1 MSRKPGVYR
10 ILLRVLEAVPLPVLA
25 ALFEFL
31 ALCVWALDRKHRR
44 IARINLRIA
53 FPELEDRE
61 ASRIV
66 RRSYLRLGTSAA
78 EFVRIPRMD
87 RATFER
93 RIRLEGVDRVVSLT
107 EERGIAP
114 LLLTGHVGN
123 WELLAQAA
131 VLLPVRVAFLVRP
144 LRDPA
149 LDALVL
155 ERRERAG
162 NRAITKTDSAREV
175 IRQLRNGTPVGILM
189 DQSVDPRHG
198 VLVDF
203 FGKPAFTTDGLARI
217 ALAARAPV
225 VPAFIYRDPRRKFHH
240 TIRVGAP
247 LPMDPEA
254 PRDAEVLRLTRA
266 CNEALEEAIRRDPAQ
281 WLWMQR
287 RWRTRRA
294 GDPDPYEE
302 A

>member
-1 MSRKPGVYR
+1 M
-10 ILLRVLEAVPLPVLA
+10 LAV
-25 ALFEFL
+25 LFEFL
-31 ALCVWALDRKHRR
+31 ALCVWAFDRRHRR
-44 IARINLRIA
+44 IARVNLRIA
-53 FPELEDRE
+53 FPELGDRE
-61 ASRIV
+61 ASRII

-87 RATFER
+87 RGYLEKR
-93 RIRLEGVDRVVSLT
+93 VRLDGAQRVVSLT

-123 WELLAQAA
+123 WELLAHSAA
-131 VLLPVRVAFLVRP
+131 LRLVRIAFLVRP
-144 LRDPA
+144 LKDPA

-155 ERRERAG
+155 ERREAAG
-162 NRAITKTDSAREV
+162 NRAITKADSAREV
-175 IRQLRNGTPVGILM
+175 IRHLRNGTPVGILM

-203 FGKPAFTTDGLARI
+203 FGRPAFTTDGLARI

-225 VPAFIYRDPRRKFHH
+225 VPSFIFRDPRHKFRH
-240 TIRVGAP
+240 TIRVGPP

-254 PRDAEVLRLTRA
+254 PRDAEVLRFTRA
-266 CNEALEEAIRRDPAQ
+266 CNAALEEAIRRDPAQ
-281 WLWMQR
+281 WLWMQP

-294 GDPDPYEE
+294 GDPDPYEGV
-302 A
+302 